1 MPRPNKYLY
10 LYVVQGNYGSYG
22 WEDLAESES
31 YQEARYNLKEYRISS
46 GPAHIGSFSDV
57 SLTRHT
63 SNRGGSSGF
72 LCNFPSHR
80 L

>member
-10 LYVVQGNYGSYG
+10 LWVVQGNYGSYG

-46 GPAHIGSFSDV
+46 GPA
-57 SLTRHT
+57 
-63 SNRGGSSGF
+63 
-72 LCNFPSHR
+72 PHR
-80 L
+80 IIQRRELNPA